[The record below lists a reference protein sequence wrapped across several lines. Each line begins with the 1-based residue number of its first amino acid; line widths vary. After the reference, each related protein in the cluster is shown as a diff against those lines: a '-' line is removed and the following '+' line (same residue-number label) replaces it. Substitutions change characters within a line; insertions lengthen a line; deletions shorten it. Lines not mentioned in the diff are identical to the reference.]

1 MNFLEALSISSQPFE
16 VQNSMCAAKFDSLN
30 ITDTTLRDAHQSL
43 IATRLRTEDML
54 PLARAIDQAGFFS
67 VEAWGGATFDS
78 CIRFLNDDPW
88 DRLRMLK
95 AELKHT
101 PIQMLLRG
109 QNLVGYR
116 HYPDDVVEKFVE
128 ASARNG
134 VDIFRVFDA
143 LNDIRNMKKA
153 MEEVKNV
160 GGHLQGA
167 ISYTTSPVHSVA
179 TFIDMAQELYTLGCD
194 SICIKDMAGL
204 IMPHDA
210 RDLIAGIKKTA
221 DVKVCLHSHCTS
233 GVAPLSYQAA
243 IDAGV
248 DILDTAMS
256 PFAFGTSQPPTE
268 SIVASVLG
276 TPRDTGID
284 LITLRNVRNICREMR
299 EKYEPLFSAI
309 TDRVDSDVLIY
320 QLPGGMISNLVSQLK
335 EQNAL
340 DRLDDVFH
348 EVPRVRKD
356 LGYPPLVT
364 PTSQI
369 VGTQAVFN
377 VLMDGER
384 YRNVTR
390 EVKDYVLGLYGRS
403 PAPISPEVRAL
414 IVGDEEPVT
423 VRPADLL
430 EPIYEQ
436 MRAQAVEQGLV
447 TRDEDVLTYILYP
460 SIAPSFLRGERQA
473 EVIPE
478 AAAPAG
484 PVGVADFPRS
494 MEVEVDGEI
503 FSVRIV
509 TVEGDS
515 VGASVCTPS
524 AKERIPR
531 GEVAGGVKSN
541 MQGMVLKVM
550 FPRGSTV
557 KKGDT
562 LIVLEAMKMENPIR
576 SPRDGTV
583 SEIFVDAGDVVQN
596 GDVLMVIE

>member
-1 MNFLEALSISSQPFE
+1 MNSLEALLLPPQPFE
-16 VQNSMCAAKFDSLN
+16 VQNSMCAAKFDTLY

-54 PLARAIDQAGFFS
+54 PLARAIDDVGFFS

-88 DRLRMLK
+88 DRLRELK
-95 AELKHT
+95 AELGQT
-101 PIQMLLRG
+101 PVQMLLRG

-116 HYPDDVVEKFVE
+116 HYPDDVVEKFVS
-128 ASARNG
+128 ASAENG

-153 MEEVKNV
+153 MEEVGNV
-160 GGHLQGA
+160 GAHLQGA
-167 ISYTTSPVHSVA
+167 ICYTTSPAHSVA
-179 TFIDMAQELYTLGCD
+179 AFIEMAEDLYSLGCD

-210 RDLIAGIKKTA
+210 RDLISGIKRVVDT
-221 DVKVCLHSHCTS
+221 KVCLHSHCTS

-256 PFAFGTSQPPTE
+256 PFALGTSQPPTE
-268 SIVASVLG
+268 SVVASVSG
-276 TPRDTGID
+276 TSRDTGID
-284 LITLRNVRNICREMR
+284 LVTLRNVRDVCQGIR
-299 EKYEPLFSAI
+299 EKYQPLFNTIA
-309 TDRVDSDVLIY
+309 DRVDSDVLIY
-320 QLPGGMISNLVSQLK
+320 QLPGGMISNLISQLQ
-335 EQNAL
+335 EQGAL
-340 DRLDDVFH
+340 DRLE
-348 EVPRVRKD
+348 EVLQEIPKVRKD

-377 VLMDGER
+377 VLLGGER
-384 YRNVTR
+384 YRNVTG
-390 EVKDYVLGLYGRS
+390 EVKDYVLGLYGRP
-403 PAPISPEVRAL
+403 PAPISPDVQKL
-414 IVGDEEPVT
+414 IVDDEESVT

-430 EPIYEQ
+430 EPIYEE
-436 MRAQAVEQGLV
+436 MRKEAEGKNLV
-447 TRDEDVLTYILYP
+447 VRDEDVLTYILYP
-460 SIAPSFLRGERQA
+460 AVASTFLKGECRA
-473 EVIPE
+473 EIIPKSTGE
-478 AAAPAG
+478 TSRLTDIPH
-484 PVGVADFPRS
+484 S
-494 MEVEVDGEI
+494 MEVEVDGEL

-509 TVEGDS
+509 TVEG
-515 VGASVCTPS
+515 ASISTQAAAPA

-531 GEVAGGVKSN
+531 GDIPGGVKSN
-541 MQGMVLKVM
+541 MQGMVLKVLTQS
-550 FPRGSTV
+550 GSNV

-576 SPRDGTV
+576 SPRDGIV
-583 SEIFVDAGDVVQN
+583 GEIFVDAGDVVQN
-596 GDVLMVIE
+596 GDVLMVVE

>member
-1 MNFLEALSISSQPFE
+1 
-16 VQNSMCAAKFDSLN
+16 MCAAKSGSLN

-54 PLARAIDQAGFFS
+54 PLARAIDEVGFFS

-88 DRLRMLK
+88 ERLRALK
-95 AELKHT
+95 AELRRT

-153 MEEVKNV
+153 MAEVKNV
-160 GGHLQGA
+160 GAHLQGA

-179 TFIDMAQELYTLGCD
+179 TFVDMAEELYSLGCD

-210 RDLIAGIKKTA
+210 RDLITGIKKAA

-256 PFAFGTSQPPTE
+256 PFALGTSQPPTE
-268 SIVASVLG
+268 SVVASVAG
-276 TPRDTGID
+276 TARDTGID
-284 LITLRNVRNICREMR
+284 LLPLRKVRNICREMR
-299 EKYEPLFSAI
+299 EKYEPLFNSIA
-309 TDRVDSDVLIY
+309 DRVDSDVLIY

-335 EQNAL
+335 EQDAL
-340 DRLDDVFH
+340 NRLD
-348 EVPRVRKD
+348 EVLREIPRVRED

-369 VGTQAVFN
+369 VGTQAVLN
-377 VLMDGER
+377 VLMGGER
-384 YRNVTR
+384 YQNVTK

-403 PAPISPEVRAL
+403 PAPINPEIRKT
-414 IVGDEEPVT
+414 IIGDEEPVT

-436 MRAQAVEQGLV
+436 MRKEATEQGLI
-447 TRDEDVLTYILYP
+447 TREEDVLTYILYP
-460 SIAPSFLRGERQA
+460 SIAPSFLRGERQP
-473 EVIPE
+473 EPIPE
-478 AAAPAG
+478 KASAAPA
-484 PVGVADFPRS
+484 AAAEIPRS

-503 FSVRIV
+503 FSVRII
-509 TVEGDS
+509 TVEG
-515 VGASVCTPS
+515 GAVTGPS
-524 AKERIPR
+524 TAPPTRTTPR
-531 GEVAGGVKSN
+531 GDVAGGVKSN

-550 FPRGSTV
+550 AQRGSTV

-562 LIVLEAMKMENPIR
+562 LIVLEAMKMENPIP

-583 SEIFVDAGDVVQN
+583 SEIFVEAGDVVQN

>member
-1 MNFLEALSISSQPFE
+1 
-16 VQNSMCAAKFDSLN
+16 MCAAKLDTLN

-43 IATRLRTEDML
+43 IATRLRTEDMV
-54 PLARAIDQAGFFS
+54 PLARAIDEVGFFS

-88 DRLRMLK
+88 ERLRVLK
-95 AELKHT
+95 AELRRT

-128 ASARNG
+128 ASAQNG
-134 VDIFRVFDA
+134 IDIFRVFDA

-160 GGHLQGA
+160 GAHLQGA

-179 TFIDMAQELYTLGCD
+179 TFIEMAEELYSLGCD

-210 RDLIAGIKKTA
+210 RDLIAGIKKAA
-221 DVKVCLHSHCTS
+221 DVRVCLHSHCTS
-233 GVAPLSYQAA
+233 GVAPMSYQAA

-256 PFAFGTSQPPTE
+256 PFALGTSQPPTE
-268 SIVASVLG
+268 SVVASVAG

-284 LITLRNVRNICREMR
+284 LLPLRNVRNICREMR
-299 EKYEPLFSAI
+299 EKYEPLFNSIA
-309 TDRVDSDVLIY
+309 DRVDSDVLIY

-335 EQNAL
+335 EQDAL
-340 DRLDDVFH
+340 DRLD
-348 EVPRVRKD
+348 EVLREIPRVRED

-377 VLMDGER
+377 VLMGGER
-384 YRNVTR
+384 YRNVTT

-403 PAPISPEVRAL
+403 PAPISPEVRKL
-414 IVGDEEPVT
+414 IIGDEKPVT
-423 VRPADLL
+423 GRPADLL
-430 EPIYEQ
+430 APIYEQ
-436 MRAQAVEQGLV
+436 MKKEATEQGLV
-447 TRDEDVLTYILYP
+447 TREEDVLTYILYP
-460 SIAPSFLRGERQA
+460 SIAPSFLRGERLA
-473 EVIPE
+473 ETIPE
-478 AAAPAG
+478 KAAAAPT
-484 PVGVADFPRS
+484 GVTEIPRS
-494 MEVEVDGEI
+494 LEVEVDGEI

-509 TVEGDS
+509 TVEGSS
-515 VGASVCTPS
+515 VPVPAAAPAGRA
-524 AKERIPR
+524 RIPR
-531 GEVAGGVKSN
+531 GDVAGGVKSN
-541 MQGMVLKVM
+541 MQGMVLQVLTQK
-550 FPRGSTV
+550 GSTV
-557 KKGDT
+557 LKGDT

-583 SEIFVDAGDVVQN
+583 GEIFVNAGDVVQN
-596 GDVLMVIE
+596 GDVLMIVE